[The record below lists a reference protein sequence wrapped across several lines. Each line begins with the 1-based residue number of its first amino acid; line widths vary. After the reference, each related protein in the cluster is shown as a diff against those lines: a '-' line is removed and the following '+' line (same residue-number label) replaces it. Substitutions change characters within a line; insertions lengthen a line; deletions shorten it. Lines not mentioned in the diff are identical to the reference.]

1 MKLRIVLCLIC
12 VCLLTGCASLLER
25 EYNTVEPHSSK
36 FWESEASAILRA
48 ENYQDVV
55 NDLLLLIGEH
65 RETATL
71 RLYNFADDLEVA
83 DTLERATMEIQQETP
98 MGAYAVQYITSYCE
112 AQRGYYEAQ
121 IQIGYR
127 RSTEQVQSIAS
138 TTTPEALYSLLAM
151 TLDKE
156 ETELAVRIGYWGVDG
171 RERVEQAVRQIRADR
186 GLEEEPGW
194 TINYYPES
202 GPVGLVEVLLDVP
215 PEVPVISEEDLTET
229 MGESG
234 GLSEEEL
241 TEESEITE
249 EDQTEDPE
257 SLQPEDGEKII

>member
-1 MKLRIVLCLIC
+1 MKLRVLIC
-12 VCLLTGCASLLER
+12 LVSVCLLTGCASLLER
-25 EYNTVEPHSSK
+25 EYTAVEPHSSK
-36 FWESEASAILRA
+36 FWESEAAAILRA

-98 MGAYAVQYITSYCE
+98 MGAYAVQYITSYYE
-112 AQRGYYEAQ
+112 TQRGYYEAQ

-127 RSTEQVQSIAS
+127 RTAEQIQSIAS
-138 TTTPEALYSLLAM
+138 TTTPEALYSLLAAI
-151 TLDKE
+151 LDE
-156 ETELAVRIGYWGVDG
+156 GRTELAVRIGYWGVDG
-171 RERVEQAVRQIRADR
+171 QERVEQAVSRIRADR

-202 GPVGLVEVLLDVP
+202 GYVGLVEVLLDVP
-215 PEVPVISEEDLTET
+215 PEEESSTSGEETTEDS
-229 MGESG
+229 GESLG
-234 GLSEEEL
+234 EAL
-241 TEESEITE
+241 TEENESTE
-249 EDQTEDPE
+249 EHQTADPKTNEE
-257 SLQPEDGEKII
+257 SEEKII